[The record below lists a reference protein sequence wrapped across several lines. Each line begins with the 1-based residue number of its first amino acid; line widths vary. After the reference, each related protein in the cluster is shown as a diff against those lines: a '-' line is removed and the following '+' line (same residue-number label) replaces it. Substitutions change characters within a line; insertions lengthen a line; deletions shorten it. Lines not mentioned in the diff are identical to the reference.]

1 MTEPVDIYIATTII
15 RLGFGV
21 LFLAAGVSKL
31 LRLGSVEHILA
42 RYRLLPDSMLSVAA
56 RFLAAA
62 EIIAGLMLLMSVR
75 LPIYHAAWILT
86 AGLLAVFSTVVLVT
100 LARGITAPCGC
111 ALLLNG
117 HVVTWA
123 TLQRNLLLLSLLV
136 IDRLLQNGGSL

>member
-1 MTEPVDIYIATTII
+1 MTEPVYVVTAIV
-15 RLGFGV
+15 RVGFGV

-42 RYRLLPDSMLSVAA
+42 RYRLLPKAIVPFAA
-56 RFLAAA
+56 RCLAAA
-62 EIIAGLMLLMSVR
+62 EIIAGLLLMFSIR
-75 LPIYHAAWILT
+75 LPVYDAAWMLA
-86 AGLLAVFSTVVLVT
+86 AGLLAVFSIAVLLT
-100 LARGITAPCGC
+100 LARGITVPCGC

-136 IDRLLQNGGSL
+136 VDRLMQSGGSL